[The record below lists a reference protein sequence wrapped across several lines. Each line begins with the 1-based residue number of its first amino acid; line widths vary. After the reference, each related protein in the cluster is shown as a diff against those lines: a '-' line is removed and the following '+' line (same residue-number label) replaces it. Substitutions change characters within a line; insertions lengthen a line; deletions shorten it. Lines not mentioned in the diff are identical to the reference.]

1 MYGKNNTFDDRVIA
15 MCLYEIER
23 AKEIG
28 ASSALLS
35 IMRDDLD
42 DDKKTIYELYNYTLP
57 YYRKLIQNGQLLEE
71 LDPEY
76 SKVE

>member
-1 MYGKNNTFDDRVIA
+1 

-57 YYRKLIQNGQLLEE
+57 YYRKLILNGLL
-71 LDPEY
+71 L
-76 SKVE
+76 KN